1 MVAALPATRRAL
13 DAQHDELGDQSADR
27 SVAGHVSAD
36 QPGDCSGRLIVDS
49 ISRSTK

>member
-1 MVAALPATRRAL
+1 VVTVPPATRRAL
-13 DAQHDELGDQSADR
+13 DAQYDELADQSADR

-36 QPGDCSGRLIVDS
+36 QLGDCSGRLIVDS